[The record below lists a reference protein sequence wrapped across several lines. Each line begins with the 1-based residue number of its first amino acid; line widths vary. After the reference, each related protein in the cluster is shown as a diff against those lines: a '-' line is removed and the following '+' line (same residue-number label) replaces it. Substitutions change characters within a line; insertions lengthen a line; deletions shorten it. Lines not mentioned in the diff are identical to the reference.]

1 MDLYD
6 IGLEPHAITQ
16 QMFDKYLASITHNAL
31 FAIAKAEWSLG
42 FRSKDVFLRV
52 NEIIDND
59 ENIKYYR
66 SLGFSEQELNE
77 RKKKLLKF
85 QTVLLTTKK
94 APRKRKISAYNKIKR
109 LPKGTETT
117 MVLELMRNPASEFA
131 KNMIRKSVYSED
143 FFH

>member
-1 MDLYD
+1 MAFWGMDLTQSDEFCEIYDEYMALYD

-52 NEIIDND
+52 NEIIDTE

-66 SLGFSEQELNE
+66 SLGFSEQE
-77 RKKKLLKF
+77 
-85 QTVLLTTKK
+85 
-94 APRKRKISAYNKIKR
+94 
-109 LPKGTETT
+109 
-117 MVLELMRNPASEFA
+117 
-131 KNMIRKSVYSED
+131 
-143 FFH
+143 

>member
-1 MDLYD
+1 MTFGGMDLTQSDEFCEIYDEYMDLYD

-52 NEIIDND
+52 NEIIDTE

-66 SLGFSEQELNE
+66 SLGFSEQE
-77 RKKKLLKF
+77 
-85 QTVLLTTKK
+85 
-94 APRKRKISAYNKIKR
+94 
-109 LPKGTETT
+109 
-117 MVLELMRNPASEFA
+117 
-131 KNMIRKSVYSED
+131 
-143 FFH
+143 